1 MFVRGAR
8 THIDGARLSHA
19 LTKENIMADAKTNSK
34 TALVAE
40 LNGLLADHFALY
52 IKTKNFHWHVKGP
65 RFHDLHLLFDA
76 QASAVQGQIDAIA
89 ERVRK
94 LDADTLTS
102 LGSVAAAT
110 QIKDQDST
118 RLAAEDM
125 IAELADDNQKVV
137 ARLKAM
143 KDLTEQ
149 AGDNATDGLLDD
161 WTDMAEERVWFLKS
175 LLA

>member
-1 MFVRGAR
+1 
-8 THIDGARLSHA
+8 
-19 LTKENIMADAKTNSK
+19 MAETKTNSK
-34 TALVAE
+34 AALVGE
-40 LNGLLADHFALY
+40 LNGLLADHFALF

-76 QASAVQGQIDAIA
+76 HAIEVRDQIDLIA

-102 LGSVAAAT
+102 IGTMGKHT

-118 RLAAEDM
+118 TLAAEDM
-125 IAELADDNQKVV
+125 ISELLSDNEAVIK
-137 ARLKAM
+137 RLKGM
-143 KDLTEQ
+143 KDLAEQ
-149 AGDNATDGLLDD
+149 AKDNATDGLLDD
-161 WTDMAEERVWFLKS
+161 WTDMAEQRAWFLRS